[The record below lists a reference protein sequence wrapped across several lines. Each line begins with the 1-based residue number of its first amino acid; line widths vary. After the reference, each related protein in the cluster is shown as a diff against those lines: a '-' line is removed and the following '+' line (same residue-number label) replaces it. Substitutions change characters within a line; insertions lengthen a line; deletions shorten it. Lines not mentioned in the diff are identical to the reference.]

1 MPSGLAKVLLFVKA
15 APVWQKKDHC
25 RISFAELKNIGLGL
39 QEVVLPS
46 CVEKLM
52 VKQSP
57 TLIHL
62 RHAKTFLCEFDERMY
77 SVLNHLE
84 PTRTSLNL
92 SWHNVCAG
100 EQLGNHF

>member
-1 MPSGLAKVLLFVKA
+1 M
-15 APVWQKKDHC
+15 
-25 RISFAELKNIGLGL
+25 
-39 QEVVLPS
+39 VLPS

-62 RHAKTFLCEFDERMY
+62 RHAKTFLCESLVR
-77 SVLNHLE
+77 E

-92 SWHNVCAG
+92 SWNNVCAG
-100 EQLGNHF
+100 EQLGNYFKFVGTDL

>member
-1 MPSGLAKVLLFVKA
+1 MIDGVAIGNSVVPSGLAKVLLFVKA
-15 APVWQKKDHC
+15 PPVLAKKGHC
-25 RISFAELKNIGLGL
+25 RISFSELSNISLGL

-62 RHAKTFLCEFDERMY
+62 RHAKTFLCESLVRGCTMY
-77 SVLNHLE
+77 
-84 PTRTSLNL
+84 
-92 SWHNVCAG
+92 
-100 EQLGNHF
+100 